1 MNSTVFKHIEID
13 NKALHT
19 LFLFHGTGGDEHDF
33 LFLNDELNQIYNLV
47 GLRGNVDENGMSRFF
62 RRLSPGVFDQENLTE
77 EAHKLA
83 DFIQEWNTAHDL
95 SPESTVFL
103 GYSNGANMILA
114 LLFLFPNLIKTAVL
128 LHPMLPFDPSQTLD
142 LSAQRLFVT
151 SGVEDPLVSRPETLD
166 LIQKLTDRKA
176 QVQHKEYPGGHELTS
191 QEMRTTLNF
200 LKSLF

>member
-1 MNSTVFKHIEID
+1 MNSNLFKHIYID
-13 NKALHT
+13 NKALQT

-33 LFLNDELNQIYNLV
+33 LFLNEELDHKYKLV

-83 DFIQEWNTAHDL
+83 DFIQEWNTTHGM

-128 LHPMLPFDPSQTLD
+128 LHPMLPLDPSDSLD
-142 LSAQRLFVT
+142 LSSQRLFIT
-151 SGVEDPLVSRPETLD
+151 SGAIDPLVSHSETQVLV
-166 LIQKLTDRKA
+166 QKLSERKA
-176 QVQHKEYPGGHELTS
+176 HVQHEEYPGGHELTS